1 LGQLRNPRRGDG
13 EAGLK
18 RWEWLLA
25 IALGS
30 AFLLA
35 AAWRVGLT
43 IGL

>member
-1 LGQLRNPRRGDG
+1 VGQLRNLRRGDG

-35 AAWRVGLT
+35 AVWRIGLT